1 MDIPPGR
8 MVYEPEKEA
17 HMEKRSKWKLLLVTA
32 SVGVCALLAWW
43 SGGDREDVKEE
54 PLAVPQVA
62 ASVEKRK
69 GPRVLV
75 CVSGSVVNPGVYEVE
90 KDSRAG
96 AAIELAG
103 GMTEEADKE
112 RVNLAKKCK
121 DGTHVR
127 VPQLSATKLKALRK
141 KKKGRMLSGG
151 GAAGAFAGS
160 GAGMANGGGN
170 SMGAAAGSFAG
181 GYPAGAAVSA
191 SSGGGCA
198 PGGGYDASNGGNPSA
213 VGPGG
218 GGASPVSLN
227 RAGVE
232 ELTTLPGIGAA
243 TAEKIVARRRNGG
256 FLRLEDLMEV
266 PGIGEKK
273 FRRLQGRICL

>member
-1 MDIPPGR
+1 
-8 MVYEPEKEA
+8 
-17 HMEKRSKWKLLLVTA
+17 MEKRSKWKLLLVTA

-43 SGGDREDVKEE
+43 SGGDREDVREE
-54 PLAVPQVA
+54 PLAVPRVA
-62 ASVEKRK
+62 ASVAKRK

-141 KKKGRMLSGG
+141 QQQARMLSGG
-151 GAAGAFAGS
+151 
-160 GAGMANGGGN
+160 
-170 SMGAAAGSFAG
+170 
-181 GYPAGAAVSA
+181 YPGGAAVSA
-191 SSGGGCA
+191 GSSGGCA
-198 PGGGYDASNGGNPSA
+198 PGGGYGAPNGGNPSA

-218 GGASPVSLN
+218 GCVSPVSLN